1 MVKLEVYDPPMC
13 CSSGVCGPNV
23 DQALPRF
30 ASDLEW
36 LRSRGVA
43 IARYN
48 LAQTPE
54 AFTENE
60 IVKAALRD
68 DEENCLPLILVDGR
82 IASRG
87 TYPNR
92 KELASM
98 CGLAEQSQQGIYSA
112 AVAELV
118 AIGAAIACNCEPC
131 FKYHYTAARKLGV
144 SKEDVASAVATAKA
158 VKETPAEAILKLADK
173 YLGTAA
179 PDEASSRT
187 CGDSTS
193 TESSGKCCC

>member
-13 CSSGVCGPNV
+13 CSSGVCGPRVN
-23 DQALPRF
+23 QALPRF
-30 ASDLEW
+30 TSDLEW
-36 LRSRGVA
+36 LRSRGVSV
-43 IARYN
+43 ARFN
-48 LAQTPE
+48 LAQTPQ

-87 TYPNR
+87 TYPGR
-92 KELASM
+92 SELASL
-98 CGLAEQSQQGIYSA
+98 CDIAEQSQPGIYSA

-131 FKYHYTAARKLGV
+131 FKYHYSAARRLGV
-144 SKEDVASAVATAKA
+144 SKEDMASAVATAKA
-158 VKETPAEAILKLADK
+158 VKETPADAILKLADK
-173 YLGTAA
+173 FLSAA
-179 PDEASSRT
+179 VHEDAPSNACE
-187 CGDSTS
+187 DSGS
-193 TESSGKCCC
+193 TESNNMCC

>member
-1 MVKLEVYDPPMC
+1 MLKIEVYDPPMC

-36 LRSRGVA
+36 LRSRGVT

-48 LAQTPE
+48 LAKTPE

-60 IVKAALRD
+60 IVKAALHD
-68 DEENCLPLILVDGR
+68 DEGNCLPLILVDGR

-87 TYPNR
+87 TYLER
-92 KELASM
+92 STLASL
-98 CGLAEQSQQGIYSA
+98 CGVAEQSQPGIYSA

-131 FKYHYTAARKLGV
+131 FKHHYSAARRLGV
-144 SKEDVASAVATAKA
+144 SKEDMASAVATAKA
-158 VKETPAEAILKLADK
+158 VKETPADAILKLADK
-173 YLGTAA
+173 FLGAAA
-179 PDEASSRT
+179 PEDAPSNA
-187 CGDSTS
+187 CGDSDS
-193 TESSGKCCC
+193 TESAGKCC

>member
-1 MVKLEVYDPPMC
+1 MVKLEVFEPPMC

-23 DQALPRF
+23 DQVLPRF
-30 ASDLEW
+30 ASDMEW
-36 LRSRGVA
+36 LRSNGVT

-68 DEENCLPLILVDGR
+68 DEENCLPLVLVDGR

-87 TYPNR
+87 TYPGR
-92 KELASM
+92 SELASL
-98 CGLAEQSQQGIYSA
+98 CGLTDHSQPGIYSA

-118 AIGAAIACNCEPC
+118 AIGAAIASNCEPC
-131 FKYHYTAARKLGV
+131 FRYHYTAARRLGV
-144 SKEDVASAVATAKA
+144 SKEDMLSAVATAKA

-173 YLGTAA
+173 FLGADA
-179 PDEASSRT
+179 LEAASSKA
-187 CGDSTS
+187 CGDSAS
-193 TESSGKCCC
+193 TESGVRCC

>member
-13 CSSGVCGPNV
+13 CSSGVCGPRVN
-23 DQALPRF
+23 QALPRF
-30 ASDLEW
+30 TSDLEW
-36 LRSRGVA
+36 LRSRGVSV
-43 IARYN
+43 ARFN
-48 LAQTPE
+48 LAQTPQ

-87 TYPNR
+87 TYPGR
-92 KELASM
+92 SELASL
-98 CGLAEQSQQGIYSA
+98 CGIAEQSQPGIYSA

-131 FKYHYTAARKLGV
+131 FKYHYSAARRLGV
-144 SKEDVASAVATAKA
+144 SKEDMASAVATAKA
-158 VKETPAEAILKLADK
+158 VKETPADAILKLADK
-173 YLGTAA
+173 FLSAA
-179 PDEASSRT
+179 VHEDAPSNACE
-187 CGDSTS
+187 DSGS
-193 TESSGKCCC
+193 TESNNMCC